1 MAQQLSPPPPA
12 PGEGQSHRSVL
23 VAIGAL
29 LLGMLLAALD
39 QTIVSTA
46 LPTIV
51 SELGGLD
58 HLSWVVT
65 AYLLAATAATPLWG
79 KLGDQY
85 GRKKLFQTAIVIFL
99 IGSALCGIAQN
110 MPQLIG
116 FRALQGL
123 GGGGLMVL
131 SMAIVGDLVTPR
143 ERGKYQG
150 LFGAVFGVTS
160 VLGPLLGGF
169 FTEHLSWRWVFYINL
184 PIGVVALVVIA
195 AVLHIPVRREKHTI
209 DYLGTF
215 LIASVATALV
225 LVASLGGTTWAW
237 SSPQIIAL
245 AVLAVVLLVA
255 FIAVERRAVEP
266 VLPLKLFRIRTFS
279 LVAVISF
286 VIGFAMFGAMTYLPT
301 FLQVVHDITPTMS
314 GVHMLPMVFGLLITS
329 TASGQIVSRT
339 GRWKVFPLAGTALTA
354 VGLLLLH
361 NLDENSSTWLMS
373 AYFFVFGAGLGL
385 VMQVLVLVAQNSVS
399 YQDLG
404 VATSGATFFRSI
416 GSAFGVAIFG
426 TIFANRLT
434 GQLTDALAGQSLPS
448 GVDAGR
454 LAADPRAI
462 GQLPAD
468 LRPGVLGA
476 YSTSITDVFLYAVP
490 VVLLAFVL
498 AWFLR
503 EDKLQGSVTAPDSRP
518 DPRLQPRRA
527 LLVRR
532 VRPRAV
538 GAGHP
543 GGPPRDL
550 REDHRAGRL
559 RPAARGQLAAPADQA
574 ARHRRTRAARRDR
587 SRTAACDHRRGPAG
601 RGTRTGPP
609 GGPADDPHRRGGR
622 GRRPP
627 LPGPRGLPGRAPRRL
642 VGPRAPDRP
651 GQTRQRTDRRGQRI
665 DQGAPALPDASP
677 RPRGPPA
684 PRRARGPPP
693 GPRRPGR
700 PRPPAPARLTRP
712 PGPPGGTVRHI
723 AAGRVTAPWRTSAP
737 RTGYGGGT
745 PATSRYPCFVYSPRA
760 STRSW
765 RVSSRSS
772 RTPYDLAASSTAA
785 SSSPPPPVPRNPGR
799 TYTRVSSAVPGPA
812 ASVSTSPAQ
821 LAALLPY
828 RPTTN
833 CPVGGTSRPAPSSAS
848 PSAIS
853 SAVAGRCQ

>member
-1 MAQQLSPPPPA
+1 MAQQLSPSPPA

-99 IGSALCGIAQN
+99 IGSALCGVAQN

-237 SSPQIIAL
+237 SSPQIIGL

-266 VLPLKLFRIRTFS
+266 VLPLKLFRMRTFA

-329 TASGQIVSRT
+329 TGSGQIVSRT
-339 GRWKVFPLAGTALTA
+339 GRWKVFPILGTAITA

-361 NLDENSSTWLMS
+361 QLDENSSTWLMS

-404 VATSGATFFRSI
+404 VATSGVTFFRSI

-434 GQLTDALAGQSLPS
+434 GQLTDALAGQSLPT

-468 LRPGVLGA
+468 LRPSVLGA

-503 EDKLQGSVTAPDSRP
+503 EDRLRGSVTAPDTSQTLASNPVERSSY
-518 DPRLQPRRA
+518 DECARA
-527 LLVRR
+527 LSVLATREGRREIYEKITARAGYDLLPAASWLLLRIKRHGTVEPARLAETAPVPLHVITDAARQVEERGLARREGLQMILTDTGAEAVVRLSQAREDSLAELLGDWWGPERPTDLVKLVSELTAEVSGSTRE
-532 VRPRAV
+532 RP
-538 GAGHP
+538 HFP
-543 GGPPRDL
+543 QPPRDHEAHL
-550 REDHRAGRL
+550 RHDEREAL
-559 RPAARGQLAAPADQA
+559 E
-574 ARHRRTRAARRDR
+574 RRFDERD
-587 SRTAACDHRRGPAG
+587 GL
-601 RGTRTGPP
+601 
-609 GGPADDPHRRGGR
+609 
-622 GRRPP
+622 GRR
-627 LPGPRGLPGRAPRRL
+627 LDGRESH
-642 VGPRAPDRP
+642 
-651 GQTRQRTDRRGQRI
+651 DRRS
-665 DQGAPALPDASP
+665 DDSDDH
-677 RPRGPPA
+677 
-684 PRRARGPPP
+684 
-693 GPRRPGR
+693 GR
-700 PRPPAPARLTRP
+700 Q
-712 PGPPGGTVRHI
+712 H
-723 AAGRVTAPWRTSAP
+723 
-737 RTGYGGGT
+737 
-745 PATSRYPCFVYSPRA
+745 
-760 STRSW
+760 
-765 RVSSRSS
+765 
-772 RTPYDLAASSTAA
+772 
-785 SSSPPPPVPRNPGR
+785 PPV
-799 TYTRVSSAVPGPA
+799 
-812 ASVSTSPAQ
+812 
-821 LAALLPY
+821 
-828 RPTTN
+828 
-833 CPVGGTSRPAPSSAS
+833 
-848 PSAIS
+848 
-853 SAVAGRCQ
+853 

>member
-434 GQLTDALAGQSLPS
+434 GQLTDALAGRSLPS

-503 EDKLQGSVTAPDSRP
+503 EDKLRGSVTAPDAGQTLASNPVERSSYDECARALSVLATREGRREIYEKITARAGYDLLPAASWLLLRIKRHGTVEPARLAETAPVPLHVITDAARQVEERGLARREGLQMILTDAGAEAVVHLSQAREDSLAELLGDWWGPERPTDLVKLVSELTAEVSGSTRERPHSPTPPRDHEAHLRP
-518 DPRLQPRRA
+518 DEREAHRRA
-527 LLVRR
+527 LDDQDD
-532 VRPRAV
+532 P
-538 GAGHP
+538 GHP
-543 GGPPRDL
+543 
-550 REDHRAGRL
+550 H
-559 RPAARGQLAAPADQA
+559 
-574 ARHRRTRAARRDR
+574 
-587 SRTAACDHRRGPAG
+587 
-601 RGTRTGPP
+601 
-609 GGPADDPHRRGGR
+609 
-622 GRRPP
+622 
-627 LPGPRGLPGRAPRRL
+627 
-642 VGPRAPDRP
+642 
-651 GQTRQRTDRRGQRI
+651 
-665 DQGAPALPDASP
+665 
-677 RPRGPPA
+677 PPA
-684 PRRARGPPP
+684 
-693 GPRRPGR
+693 
-700 PRPPAPARLTRP
+700 
-712 PGPPGGTVRHI
+712 
-723 AAGRVTAPWRTSAP
+723 
-737 RTGYGGGT
+737 
-745 PATSRYPCFVYSPRA
+745 
-760 STRSW
+760 
-765 RVSSRSS
+765 
-772 RTPYDLAASSTAA
+772 
-785 SSSPPPPVPRNPGR
+785 
-799 TYTRVSSAVPGPA
+799 
-812 ASVSTSPAQ
+812 
-821 LAALLPY
+821 
-828 RPTTN
+828 
-833 CPVGGTSRPAPSSAS
+833 
-848 PSAIS
+848 
-853 SAVAGRCQ
+853 

>member
-1 MAQQLSPPPPA
+1 MAQRLSPSPPA

-99 IGSALCGIAQN
+99 IGSALCGVAQN

-237 SSPQIIAL
+237 SSPQIIGL

-266 VLPLKLFRIRTFS
+266 VLPLKLFRMRTFA

-329 TASGQIVSRT
+329 TGSGQIVSRT
-339 GRWKVFPLAGTALTA
+339 GRWKVFPILGTAITA

-361 NLDENSSTWLMS
+361 QLDENSSTWLMS

-404 VATSGATFFRSI
+404 VATSGVTFFRSI

-434 GQLTDALAGQSLPS
+434 GQLTDALAGQSLPT

-468 LRPGVLGA
+468 LRPSVLGA

-503 EDKLQGSVTAPDSRP
+503 EDKLRGSVTAPDTSQTLASNPVERSSY
-518 DPRLQPRRA
+518 DECARA
-527 LLVRR
+527 LSVLATREGRREIYEKITARAGYDLLPAASWLLLRIKRHGTVEPARLAETAPVPLHVITDAARQVEERGLARREGLQMILTDTGAEAVVRLSQAREDSLAELLGDWWGPERPTDLVTL
-532 VRPRAV
+532 VSELTAEVSGSTSERP
-538 GAGHP
+538 HSP
-543 GGPPRDL
+543 TPPRDHEAHL
-550 REDHRAGRL
+550 RHDEREAL
-559 RPAARGQLAAPADQA
+559 E
-574 ARHRRTRAARRDR
+574 RRFDERE
-587 SRTAACDHRRGPAG
+587 
-601 RGTRTGPP
+601 
-609 GGPADDPHRRGGR
+609 
-622 GRRPP
+622 
-627 LPGPRGLPGRAPRRL
+627 GL
-642 VGPRAPDRP
+642 
-651 GQTRQRTDRRGQRI
+651 DRRFDDRESH
-665 DQGAPALPDASP
+665 D
-677 RPRGPPA
+677 
-684 PRRARGPPP
+684 RRSDDSDDH
-693 GPRRPGR
+693 GR
-700 PRPPAPARLTRP
+700 
-712 PGPPGGTVRHI
+712 HH
-723 AAGRVTAPWRTSAP
+723 
-737 RTGYGGGT
+737 
-745 PATSRYPCFVYSPRA
+745 
-760 STRSW
+760 
-765 RVSSRSS
+765 
-772 RTPYDLAASSTAA
+772 
-785 SSSPPPPVPRNPGR
+785 PPV
-799 TYTRVSSAVPGPA
+799 
-812 ASVSTSPAQ
+812 
-821 LAALLPY
+821 
-828 RPTTN
+828 
-833 CPVGGTSRPAPSSAS
+833 
-848 PSAIS
+848 
-853 SAVAGRCQ
+853 

>member
-1 MAQQLSPPPPA
+1 MAQQLSPSPPA

-99 IGSALCGIAQN
+99 IGSALCGVAQN

-237 SSPQIIAL
+237 SSPQIIGL

-266 VLPLKLFRIRTFS
+266 VLPLKLFRMRTFA

-329 TASGQIVSRT
+329 TGSGQIVSRT
-339 GRWKVFPLAGTALTA
+339 GRWKVFPILGTATTA

-361 NLDENSSTWLMS
+361 QLDENSSTWLMS

-404 VATSGATFFRSI
+404 VATSGVTFFRSI

-434 GQLTDALAGQSLPS
+434 GQLTDALAGQSLPT

-476 YSTSITDVFLYAVP
+476 YSTSITEVFLYAVP

-503 EDKLQGSVTAPDSRP
+503 EDKLRGSVTAPDTSQTLASNPVERSSY
-518 DPRLQPRRA
+518 DECARA
-527 LLVRR
+527 LSVLATREGRREIYEKITARAGYDLLPAASWLLLRIKRHGTVEPARLAETAPVPLHVITDAARQVEERGLARREGLQMILTDTGAEAVVRLSQAREDSLAELLGDWWGPERPTDLVKLVSELTAEVSGSTRE
-532 VRPRAV
+532 RP
-538 GAGHP
+538 HSP
-543 GGPPRDL
+543 TPPRDHEAHL
-550 REDHRAGRL
+550 RHDEREAL
-559 RPAARGQLAAPADQA
+559 E
-574 ARHRRTRAARRDR
+574 RRFDEREA
-587 SRTAACDHRRGPAG
+587 
-601 RGTRTGPP
+601 
-609 GGPADDPHRRGGR
+609 
-622 GRRPP
+622 
-627 LPGPRGLPGRAPRRL
+627 L
-642 VGPRAPDRP
+642 
-651 GQTRQRTDRRGQRI
+651 DRRFDDRESHDRGS
-665 DQGAPALPDASP
+665 DDSDDHG
-677 RPRGPPA
+677 RPHPPA
-684 PRRARGPPP
+684 
-693 GPRRPGR
+693 
-700 PRPPAPARLTRP
+700 
-712 PGPPGGTVRHI
+712 
-723 AAGRVTAPWRTSAP
+723 
-737 RTGYGGGT
+737 
-745 PATSRYPCFVYSPRA
+745 
-760 STRSW
+760 
-765 RVSSRSS
+765 
-772 RTPYDLAASSTAA
+772 
-785 SSSPPPPVPRNPGR
+785 
-799 TYTRVSSAVPGPA
+799 
-812 ASVSTSPAQ
+812 
-821 LAALLPY
+821 
-828 RPTTN
+828 
-833 CPVGGTSRPAPSSAS
+833 
-848 PSAIS
+848 
-853 SAVAGRCQ
+853 